1 MGPTVIPEVEESP
14 ELMRT
19 TLVKRGSKWL
29 MPEYCESMMR
39 KEEPAEQFFDGGA
52 SIPSVTIF
60 SYEPAP
66 PEDMRSFAPG

>member
-1 MGPTVIPEVEESP
+1 
-14 ELMRT
+14 
-19 TLVKRGSKWL
+19 
-29 MPEYCESMMR
+29 MMR